1 MSFNFI
7 FVQSY
12 FVLCCIVSRSPTN
25 LNPCVSVTRVVGEVE
40 HKGRVMVGETLT
52 LLENGGACAVAD
64 VVADVTT
71 TSDWS

>member
-1 MSFNFI
+1 
-7 FVQSY
+7 
-12 FVLCCIVSRSPTN
+12 
-25 LNPCVSVTRVVGEVE
+25 VVGEVE